1 VIEPKQLANPEHTWN
16 RLSHYMRTTLDE
28 LDRGK
33 APRWRYH
40 MIRQGLARKG
50 LLVHAG
56 KGAPLTERGR
66 RLIRWARDTGR
77 CPT

>member
-1 VIEPKQLANPEHTWN
+1 
-16 RLSHYMRTTLDE
+16 
-28 LDRGK
+28 
-33 APRWRYH
+33 

-50 LLVHAG
+50 LLVHAD